1 VGQPG
6 KSPWLGGIDA
16 DDFGGDLVNAVASL
30 GCDAIS
36 PVHGTPQ
43 NGTVTDPGYVPYVTS
58 AMVKRAHAQGMQVIP
73 WTVDDKPTMRKLL
86 DDGVDGVITDSPNL
100 LREVM
105 AERSLKLPKQD
116 TLTRGASALS

>member
-1 VGQPG
+1 
-6 KSPWLGGIDA
+6 
-16 DDFGGDLVNAVASL
+16 
-30 GCDAIS
+30 
-36 PVHGTPQ
+36 
-43 NGTVTDPGYVPYVTS
+43 
-58 AMVKRAHAQGMQVIP
+58 
-73 WTVDDKPTMRKLL
+73 MRKLL